1 VPPVG
6 VLLAAICGYLVGAF
20 PTGYLIGRAKGVDLR
35 KHGSGNIGFTN
46 AWRTLGAVPGLAVLF
61 IDAGKAWAGTLFLP
75 QIFPTGDWAFAPS
88 LVAICVMVGN
98 MFNVFLK
105 GGGGK
110 GIGTGLGVFLAL
122 APKSMFACIA
132 VFAVISALTRYISLG
147 SLMGAAVLAASSWYW
162 YSPIVASVTTAVV
175 SVVFVKHKGNI
186 QRLMAGTERK
196 FGKAG
201 SDPPPAPST

>member
-1 VPPVG
+1 MPPVG
-6 VLLAAICGYLVGAF
+6 VFIATLLGYLVGAF

-61 IDAGKAWAGTLFLP
+61 IDAGKAWAATLFLP
-75 QIFPTGDWAFAPS
+75 QVLPTDGWAFAPS
-88 LVAICVMVGN
+88 LVAIAVMVGN
-98 MFNVFLK
+98 MFNIFLK

-122 APKSMFACIA
+122 APKSMLACMA
-132 VFAVISALTRYISLG
+132 VCATLVALTRYISLG
-147 SLMGAAVLAASSWYW
+147 SLAGAFVLAASSWWW

-175 SVVFVKHKGNI
+175 TVVFIKHKGNI

-201 SDPPPAPST
+201 SEPPAPAS

>member
-1 VPPVG
+1 MPPVG
-6 VLLAAICGYLVGAF
+6 ALFAAICGYLIGAF

-46 AWRTLGAVPGLAVLF
+46 AWRTLGAAPGLAVLF

-75 QIFPTGDWAFAPS
+75 QVFSTEGWAFAAS
-88 LVAICVMVGN
+88 LVAIAVMVGN

-122 APKSMFACIA
+122 APKSMFACFA
-132 VFAVISALTRYISLG
+132 VFAIISSLTRYISLG
-147 SLMGAAVLAASSWYW
+147 SLAGAFVLAASSWFW
-162 YSPIVASVTTAVV
+162 YDNIVASVTTAVV
-175 SVVFVKHKGNI
+175 TVVFIKHKGNI

-196 FGKAG
+196 FGRAG
-201 SDPPPAPST
+201 SDPPPPPAS